1 MDRRGFNQ
9 AKKAFPLKHEMSQ
22 FVQVELERKKFV
34 DYFTKKRIAN
44 MTLDEYAEG
53 KGIREN
59 RQDQARDGAE
69 RQHVL
74 SPYGLGE
81 RSEPVPI
88 FFLTSAKPFSRHSQ
102 TLEAQSERG
111 ASVNEGKSRVKG
123 SEEIP
128 NVNEESIRFL
138 RGL

>member
-1 MDRRGFNQ
+1 MHSIRNKREGGRGERRGDSTYSLLT
-9 AKKAFPLKHEMSQ
+9 AWVS
-22 FVQVELERKKFV
+22 
-34 DYFTKKRIAN
+34 D
-44 MTLDEYAEG
+44 
-53 KGIREN
+53 
-59 RQDQARDGAE
+59 
-69 RQHVL
+69 
-74 SPYGLGE
+74 
-81 RSEPVPI
+81 SEPVPL